1 MKNPLLFILLV
12 FLPCVLFT
20 EELQFQVMEKSK
32 YVPLRIEEPVYSLEK
47 GDIVI
52 CRNKIY
58 YSQLK
63 TVTGDFSYL
72 LIIVLKKDG
81 EEYWTE
87 AEKLKPLHTNDVFP
101 PNIAVNHSRKN
112 NELWV
117 PSYYADVLSSQN
129 RDTLIGFES
138 YWLPYEIRDDYAGE
152 VIGNWHTEYRLNKD
166 AEVMFYNAAIRL
178 TRDSYCLMVK
188 DIQKTDYGYKVICI
202 RSRSDIH
209 KYDDIGSNFNWSYI
223 KDEEYFSLLIKEDGD
238 YLDLYVDNFSQ
249 KFGAVI
255 KVKQE
260 FAKQFES
267 LIKTDTCDL
276 TNVQWPRRAD
286 GSMDYTLPNTSD
298 NTPNLQTIEETNNDE
313 PYEEINAKND
323 AERHFPLWVWFAVI
337 GGAAV
342 VVGGCAAFF
351 IIVRKK

>member
-1 MKNPLLFILLV
+1 MKKYHLFILLV
-12 FLPCVLFT
+12 FLPCVLFA

-32 YVPLRIEEPVYSLEK
+32 YVPFRIEEPVYYLEK

-58 YSQLK
+58 YSQLT

-72 LIIVLKKDG
+72 LIIILKKDG

-101 PNIAVNHSRKN
+101 PNIAINHSRKN

-138 YWLPYEIRDDYAGE
+138 YWLPYEIIDDFTDKVLAS
-152 VIGNWHTEYRLNKD
+152 WHMDYQLNHN

-178 TRDSYCLMVK
+178 TLMSYCLMVK

-202 RSRSDIH
+202 RSRSDID
-209 KYDDIGSNFNWSYI
+209 KSDINSGSNFNWSYI
-223 KDEEYFSLLIKEDGD
+223 KDDKYFSLLIKEDGD

-298 NTPNLQTIEETNNDE
+298 NTPNRQSIEEINDDE
-313 PYEEINAKND
+313 PYEGINAKND
-323 AERHFPLWVWFAVI
+323 AERHFIPLWALAVI
-337 GGAAV
+337 GGTVA
-342 VVGGCAAFF
+342 VGGCAAFF
-351 IIVRKK
+351 IIKRKK